1 MNTATDMFSS
11 EEMITRY
18 RQAIERALSR
28 LPVKNGVIDIDAVW
42 VETSIPFHLLR
53 EIISTGDIKLPTN
66 VDRINMS
73 PQIGMTGWKGGNNG

>member
-1 MNTATDMFSS
+1 MFSS

-18 RQAIERALSR
+18 RQAIERSLSR
-28 LPVKNGVIDIDAVW
+28 VPVKNGVIDIDAIW

-53 EIISTGDIKLPTN
+53 EIISTGDIKLPPN

-73 PQIGMTGWKGGNNG
+73 PQVGRAGWKGGNKR